1 MSASI
6 GIAGKAGRWSARHP
20 WTAISLWIAFVAV
33 AVVIGSA
40 VGTKQLTESESASG
54 ESGVAARTLDKA
66 GFKMQPGEQV
76 IVQSKTLKATD
87 PAFRAVV
94 GDVVNRLEGTPNVAQ
109 AALAVR
115 PEHDLEGRALRARLV
130 RDPRHVRHR
139 RRQGRADPGR
149 HGRRAEGAPGL
160 PDRRGRRRQL
170 LEGLRR
176 HAGQGLREGRAA
188 LAADHAADPRHRV
201 RRSADRRHPGRARDE
216 RRHGG
221 ARPDGGRQ
229 PAPAGDRRHAVG
241 DPADRPRRRR
251 RLLDL
256 LHRPRA
262 PGARARARVGS
273 TRSRSPL
280 PPPAAP
286 CSSRA

>member
-20 WTAISLWIAFVAV
+20 WTAISLWIAFVAL

-66 GFKMQPGEQV
+66 GFKLQPGEQV
-76 IVQSKTLKATD
+76 IVQSKTLKASD

-94 GDVVNRLEGTPNVAQ
+94 GDVVNRLEGTPNVARLRSPYAQ
-109 AALAVR
+109 NTISKDGHSALVSF
-115 PEHDLEGRALRARLV
+115 EI
-130 RDPRHVRHR
+130 
-139 RRQGRADPGR
+139 PGTFDTVGDKVEPIQTR

-188 LAADHAADPRHRV
+188 LAADHAADPRDRV
-201 RRSADRRHPGRARDE
+201 RRSADRRHPGRARHE
-216 RRHGG
+216 RG
-221 ARPDGGRQ
+221 AW
-229 PAPAGDRRHAVG
+229 RRSG
-241 DPADRPRRRR
+241 
-251 RLLDL
+251 
-256 LHRPRA
+256 
-262 PGARARARVGS
+262 
-273 TRSRSPL
+273 
-280 PPPAAP
+280 
-286 CSSRA
+286 